1 MHRAGM
7 VAIVGRPNVGKSSL
21 LNELVGM
28 PLSITS
34 RKAQTTRHRILGVRT
49 TPDHQI
55 FFVDTPGIQHL
66 HQAAL
71 NRHLNKAAVSSM
83 ADVDAVLWV
92 IEARRLLPEDERV
105 LTMLPKDLPVLV
117 ALNKSDLLKTERDK
131 AQAFAIAQA
140 LSESRSFAAL
150 VPVSAEKGFQLDVL
164 AKALAECLP
173 EQPPLVE
180 ADTVTDRSIRF
191 MCAELIREKL
201 FRLMGDELPYEA
213 TVVIERFAEA
223 TPETPRVEIDATIVV
238 ARASQ
243 KPMVIG
249 EGGDRIRRIG
259 TEARRDII
267 KLIEQ
272 PVHLQLWVKVKENW
286 ADDDKA
292 VRSFGYE

>member
-21 LNELVGM
+21 LNELVGTS
-28 PLSITS
+28 LSITS

-49 TPDHQI
+49 MPDHQI
-55 FFVDTPGIQHL
+55 LFVDTPGIQHL

-71 NRHLNKAAVSSM
+71 NRHLNKSAIGAMS
-83 ADVDAVLWV
+83 DVDAVLWV

-105 LTMLPKDLPVLV
+105 LSLLPLTLPVVV
-117 ALNKSDLLKTERDK
+117 AMNKSDLLKTEREK

-140 LSESRSFAAL
+140 LSEARSFSAL
-150 VPVSAEKGFQLDVL
+150 VPVSAVKGFQVDIL
-164 AKALAECLP
+164 ANTIAGLLA
-173 EQPPLVE
+173 EQPPLME
-180 ADTVTDRSIRF
+180 ADAITDRSIRF
-191 MCAELIREKL
+191 LCAELIREKL
-201 FRLMGDELPYEA
+201 FRLMGDEVPYEA
-213 TVVIERFAEA
+213 TVIIERFSEA
-223 TPETPRVEIDATIVV
+223 TPETRRIEIDATIVV

-249 EGGDRIRRIG
+249 EGGERIRRIG
-259 TEARRDII
+259 SEARQDII
-267 KLIEQ
+267 KLVEQ

-286 ADDDKA
+286 SDDDQA

>member
-21 LNELVGM
+21 LNELVGTS
-28 PLSITS
+28 LSITS

-49 TPDHQI
+49 MPDHQI
-55 FFVDTPGIQHL
+55 LFVDTPGIQHL

-71 NRHLNKAAVSSM
+71 NRHLNKSAIGAMS
-83 ADVDAVLWV
+83 DVDAVLWV

-105 LTMLPKDLPVLV
+105 LSLLPLTLPVVV
-117 ALNKSDLLKTERDK
+117 AMNKSDLLKTEREK

-140 LSESRSFAAL
+140 LSEARSFSAL
-150 VPVSAEKGFQLDVL
+150 VPVSAVKGFQVDVL
-164 AKALAECLP
+164 ANTIAGLLP
-173 EQPPLVE
+173 EQPPLME
-180 ADTVTDRSIRF
+180 ADAITDRSVRF
-191 MCAELIREKL
+191 LCAELIREKL
-201 FRLMGDELPYEA
+201 FRLMGDEVPYEA
-213 TVVIERFAEA
+213 TVIIERFSEA
-223 TPETPRVEIDATIVV
+223 TPETRRIEIDATIVV

-249 EGGDRIRRIG
+249 EGGERIRRIG
-259 TEARRDII
+259 SEARQDII
-267 KLIEQ
+267 KLVEQ

-286 ADDDKA
+286 SDDDQA

>member
-21 LNELVGM
+21 LNELVGTS
-28 PLSITS
+28 LSITS

-49 TPDHQI
+49 MPYHQI
-55 FFVDTPGIQHL
+55 LFVDTPGIQHL

-71 NRHLNKAAVSSM
+71 NRHLNKSAIGAMS
-83 ADVDAVLWV
+83 DVDAVLWV

-105 LTMLPKDLPVLV
+105 LSLLPLTLPVVV
-117 ALNKSDLLKTERDK
+117 AMNKSDLLKTEREK

-140 LSESRSFAAL
+140 LSEARSFSAL
-150 VPVSAEKGFQLDVL
+150 VPVSAVKGFQVDVL
-164 AKALAECLP
+164 ANTIAGLLA
-173 EQPPLVE
+173 EQPPLME
-180 ADTVTDRSIRF
+180 ADAITDRSIRF
-191 MCAELIREKL
+191 LCAELIREKL
-201 FRLMGDELPYEA
+201 FRLMGDEVPYEA
-213 TVVIERFAEA
+213 TVIIERFSEA
-223 TPETPRVEIDATIVV
+223 TPETRRIEIDATIVV

-249 EGGDRIRRIG
+249 EGGERIRRIG
-259 TEARRDII
+259 SEARQDII
-267 KLIEQ
+267 KLVEQ

-286 ADDDKA
+286 SDDDQA

>member
-21 LNELVGM
+21 LNELVGTS
-28 PLSITS
+28 LSITS

-49 TPDHQI
+49 MPDHQI
-55 FFVDTPGIQHL
+55 LFVDTPGIQHL

-71 NRHLNKAAVSSM
+71 NRHLNKSAIGAMS
-83 ADVDAVLWV
+83 DVDAVLWV

-105 LTMLPKDLPVLV
+105 LSLLPLTLPVVV
-117 ALNKSDLLKTERDK
+117 AMNKSDLLKTEREK

-140 LSESRSFAAL
+140 LSEARSFSAL
-150 VPVSAEKGFQLDVL
+150 VPVSAVKGFQVDVL
-164 AKALAECLP
+164 ANTIAGLLA
-173 EQPPLVE
+173 EQPPLME
-180 ADTVTDRSIRF
+180 ADAITDRSVRF
-191 MCAELIREKL
+191 LCAELIREKL
-201 FRLMGDELPYEA
+201 FRLMGDEVPYEA
-213 TVVIERFAEA
+213 TVIIERFSEA
-223 TPETPRVEIDATIVV
+223 TPETRRIEIDATIVV

-249 EGGDRIRRIG
+249 EGGERIRRIG
-259 TEARRDII
+259 SEARQDII
-267 KLIEQ
+267 KLVEQ

-286 ADDDKA
+286 SDDDQA

>member
-21 LNELVGM
+21 LNELVGTS
-28 PLSITS
+28 LSITS

-49 TPDHQI
+49 MPDHQI
-55 FFVDTPGIQHL
+55 LFVDTPGIQHL

-71 NRHLNKAAVSSM
+71 NRHLNKSAIGAMS
-83 ADVDAVLWV
+83 DVDAVLWV

-105 LTMLPKDLPVLV
+105 LSLLPLTLPVVV
-117 ALNKSDLLKTERDK
+117 AMNKSDLLKTEREK

-140 LSESRSFAAL
+140 LSEARSFSAL
-150 VPVSAEKGFQLDVL
+150 VPVSAVKGFQVDVL
-164 AKALAECLP
+164 ANTIAGLLA
-173 EQPPLVE
+173 EQPPLME
-180 ADTVTDRSIRF
+180 ADAITDRSIRF
-191 MCAELIREKL
+191 LCAELIREKL
-201 FRLMGDELPYEA
+201 FRLMGDEVPYEA
-213 TVVIERFAEA
+213 TVIIERFSEA
-223 TPETPRVEIDATIVV
+223 TPETRRIEIDATIVV

-249 EGGDRIRRIG
+249 EGGERIRRIG
-259 TEARRDII
+259 SEARQDII
-267 KLIEQ
+267 KLVEQ

-286 ADDDKA
+286 SDDDQA

>member
-21 LNELVGM
+21 LNELVGTS
-28 PLSITS
+28 LSITS

-49 TPDHQI
+49 MPDHQI
-55 FFVDTPGIQHL
+55 LFVDTPGIQHL

-71 NRHLNKAAVSSM
+71 NRHLNKAAIGAMS
-83 ADVDAVLWV
+83 DVDAVLWV
-92 IEARRLLPEDERV
+92 IEARRLLPEDEKV
-105 LTMLPKDLPVLV
+105 LRLLPLTLPVVV
-117 ALNKSDLLKTERDK
+117 AMNKSDLLKTEREK

-140 LSESRSFAAL
+140 LSEARSFSAL
-150 VPVSAEKGFQLDVL
+150 VPVSAVKGFQVDVL
-164 AKALAECLP
+164 ANTIAGLLA
-173 EQPPLVE
+173 EQPPLME
-180 ADTVTDRSIRF
+180 ADAITDRSIRF

-201 FRLMGDELPYEA
+201 FRLMGDEVPYEA
-213 TVVIERFAEA
+213 TVIIERFSEA
-223 TPETPRVEIDATIVV
+223 TPETRRIEIDATIVV

-249 EGGDRIRRIG
+249 EGGERIRRIG
-259 TEARRDII
+259 SEARQDII
-267 KLIEQ
+267 KLVEQ

-286 ADDDKA
+286 SDDDQA

>member
-21 LNELVGM
+21 LNELVGTS
-28 PLSITS
+28 LSITS

-49 TPDHQI
+49 MPDHQI
-55 FFVDTPGIQHL
+55 LFVDTPGIQHL

-71 NRHLNKAAVSSM
+71 NRHLNKSAIGAMS
-83 ADVDAVLWV
+83 DVDAVLWV

-105 LTMLPKDLPVLV
+105 LSLLPLTLPVVV
-117 ALNKSDLLKTERDK
+117 AMNKSDLLKTEREK

-140 LSESRSFAAL
+140 LSEARSFSAL
-150 VPVSAEKGFQLDVL
+150 VPVSAVKGFQVDVL
-164 AKALAECLP
+164 ANTIAGLLA
-173 EQPPLVE
+173 EQPPLME
-180 ADTVTDRSIRF
+180 ADAITDRSIRF
-191 MCAELIREKL
+191 LCAELIREKL
-201 FRLMGDELPYEA
+201 FRLMVDEVPYEA
-213 TVVIERFAEA
+213 TVIIERFSEA
-223 TPETPRVEIDATIVV
+223 TPETRRIEIDATIVV

-249 EGGDRIRRIG
+249 EGGERIRRIG
-259 TEARRDII
+259 SEARQDII
-267 KLIEQ
+267 KLVEQ

-286 ADDDKA
+286 SDDDQA

>member
-21 LNELVGM
+21 LNELVGTS
-28 PLSITS
+28 LSITS

-49 TPDHQI
+49 MPDHQI
-55 FFVDTPGIQHL
+55 LFVDTPGIQHL

-71 NRHLNKAAVSSM
+71 NRHLNKSAIGAMS
-83 ADVDAVLWV
+83 DVDAVLWV

-105 LTMLPKDLPVLV
+105 LSLLPLTLPVVV
-117 ALNKSDLLKTERDK
+117 AMNKSDLLKTEREK

-140 LSESRSFAAL
+140 LSEARSFSAL
-150 VPVSAEKGFQLDVL
+150 VPVSAVKGFQVDVL
-164 AKALAECLP
+164 ANTIAGLLA
-173 EQPPLVE
+173 EQPPLME
-180 ADTVTDRSIRF
+180 ADAITDRSIRF
-191 MCAELIREKL
+191 LSAELIREKL
-201 FRLMGDELPYEA
+201 FRLMGDEVPYEA
-213 TVVIERFAEA
+213 TVIIERFSEA
-223 TPETPRVEIDATIVV
+223 TPETRRIEIDATIVV

-249 EGGDRIRRIG
+249 EGGERIRRIG
-259 TEARRDII
+259 SEARQDII
-267 KLIEQ
+267 KLVEQ

-286 ADDDKA
+286 SDDDQA

>member
-21 LNELVGM
+21 LNELVGTS
-28 PLSITS
+28 LSITS

-49 TPDHQI
+49 MPDHQI
-55 FFVDTPGIQHL
+55 LFVDTPGIQHL

-71 NRHLNKAAVSSM
+71 NRHLNKSAIGAMS
-83 ADVDAVLWV
+83 DVDAVLWV

-105 LTMLPKDLPVLV
+105 LSLMPLTLPVVV
-117 ALNKSDLLKTERDK
+117 AMNKSDLLKTEREK

-140 LSESRSFAAL
+140 LSEARSFSAL
-150 VPVSAEKGFQLDVL
+150 VPVSAVKGFQVDVL
-164 AKALAECLP
+164 ANTIAGLLA
-173 EQPPLVE
+173 EQPPLME
-180 ADTVTDRSIRF
+180 ADAITDRSIRF
-191 MCAELIREKL
+191 LCAELIREKL
-201 FRLMGDELPYEA
+201 FRLMGDEVPYEA
-213 TVVIERFAEA
+213 TVIIERFSEA
-223 TPETPRVEIDATIVV
+223 TPETRRIEIDATIVV

-249 EGGDRIRRIG
+249 EGGERIRRIG
-259 TEARRDII
+259 SEARQDII
-267 KLIEQ
+267 KLVEQ

-286 ADDDKA
+286 SDDDQA